1 MRLFSNFSIVLVGLV
16 FMLVGCE
23 KNTNVTI
30 HGKIR
35 NIVTGEGIAGTTVKV
50 TIEPAADSKLIYE
63 FTTSSDGSY
72 SLDLKLKPSDS
83 YTLMYFFDKNNYQT
97 DLHNNYTEGINTK
110 TTKSIDW
117 EIAPLGYLTINVNN
131 INCFDNQDELY
142 IRWYYD
148 PIPVTQGMVL
158 PYPGCSH
165 MNGTQHKSPM
175 GWHYVVGHVKKNAIQ
190 TPFTDSVY
198 VSEGDTAV
206 WNIDY

>member
-1 MRLFSNFSIVLVGLV
+1 MRLFSNFIIVLVALV
-16 FMLVGCE
+16 FTLVGCE
-23 KNTNVTI
+23 KPVNTSL
-30 HGKIR
+30 HGNIR
-35 NIVTGEGIAGTTVKV
+35 NIVTGVGVAGAKV
-50 TIEPAADSKLIYE
+50 TVTVEPAIDSKLIYE
-63 FTTSSDGSY
+63 FVTNSDGTY
-72 SLDLKLKPSDS
+72 VLDLNLKPSIT
-83 YTLMYFFDKNNYQT
+83 YKLRYFFDKNNCQT
-97 DLHNNYTEGINTK
+97 DLKNNYTSGINTK

-117 EIAPLGYLTINVNN
+117 EIAPLGYLTVNINN
-131 INCFDNQDELY
+131 INCFDNHDELY